1 MPVCFPVD
9 LYFRESSMKY
19 PIPRF
24 FRLAPLGVVL
34 LISPPT
40 LAGWQDY
47 LDKAREVAD
56 TALGASS
63 DHGAS
68 LGDLTQEEIA
78 GGLKEALGKGV
89 ERAVRSLGSVDG
101 YLENARVHIPL
112 PGQLDAIKAGLKQVG
127 QEKLADDFE
136 ISMNRAAETAVRE
149 AAPVFGKAITAMRFE
164 DARALLDGGDTA
176 ATEYLRRTAGDEL
189 AERMRPLVQEATD
202 NAEVTGYYKKMVTVG
217 KDYAGGLGGG
227 LGGGL
232 DGSLGGWVGKL
243 GSMFDAENM
252 DLDRYITD
260 KAMEG
265 LYEVLAEQ
273 ERQIRNNPGEWT
285 TNALRKVFGS
295 LSD

>member
-56 TALGASS
+56 TALGSS
-63 DHGAS
+63 SNQGAS

-101 YLENARVHIPL
+101 YLENARVRIPL
-112 PGQLDAIKAGLKQVG
+112 PRQLDAIKAGLKQVG
-127 QEKLADDFE
+127 QEELANDFE

-189 AERMRPLVQEATD
+189 AKRMRPLVREAT
-202 NAEVTGYYKKMVTVG
+202 NGAKVTGYYKKMVTAG
-217 KDYAGGLGGG
+217 KDYAGGLS
-227 LGGGL
+227 GGL

-285 TNALRKVFGS
+285 TNALQKVFGS
-295 LSD
+295 LGKL